1 MTKLGLV
8 LSGGGA
14 KGAYQIGAYRALRKI
29 GKNPEIVTG
38 TSVGAINGLLIV
50 QGDLYKA
57 VKLWKNMTF
66 SKIYDEDSFEKCSND
81 NLKDI
86 YKEYVKRFISEGG
99 MDVVKLFEMIKK
111 LYNSNKLFNSPI
123 DYGLVTYNYSKNKPL
138 LLTKQDMTV
147 DNVNDYVIAS
157 ASCYPAFKPYEIDGE
172 LYIDGGYYDNLPIN
186 LAAEM
191 GADEIIAIDLKAVGF
206 KRKVVYDVPITVIAP
221 RNKVTNFLVFD
232 KAKSREALRFGYND
246 VMKTFGKLDGDK
258 FTFKKGNV
266 VKNYNRY
273 GQKFEV
279 HLNEILDSLDNSI
292 VNKITQSSLFL
303 IFKDRKLTYRS
314 FNKLVEKAG
323 ECFGFSEDIIYNI
336 RTYNKGLFN
345 ELSRVSSMSIDNLLN
360 KIRSRNFSNIID
372 KREIVRF
379 FYNEIR
385 TESYDNVVKF
395 LPMFFDDF
403 LIALYITLLKVEKN
417 LTNFLV

>member
-14 KGAYQIGAYRALRKI
+14 KGAYQIGAYRALRKL
-29 GKNPEIVTG
+29 GKNPQIVTG
-38 TSVGAINGLLIV
+38 TSVGAINGLFIV

-81 NLKDI
+81 NIKDI
-86 YKEYVKRFISEGG
+86 YKEYVKNFISEGG
-99 MDVVKLFEMIKK
+99 MDITRLIQIVDRA
-111 LYNSNKLFNSPI
+111 YNSNKLFKSPI
-123 DYGLVTYNYSKNKPL
+123 DYGLVTYNYSKNKPVIKL
-138 LLTKQDMTV
+138 KKDMK
-147 DNVNDYVIAS
+147 DNNVKDYVTAS
-157 ASCYPAFKPYEIDGE
+157 ASCYPAFKPYKINGE

-186 LAAEM
+186 LAVEM

-206 KRKVVYDVPITVIAP
+206 KRRLSYDAPTTIISP

-258 FTFKKGNV
+258 FTFKKGNI
-266 VKNYNRY
+266 VKNYNKY
-273 GQKFEV
+273 GQRFENY
-279 HLNEILDSLDNSI
+279 LNEVIDHLDNSI
-292 VNKITQSSLFL
+292 LNKIIQSPLFL
-303 IFKDRKLTYRS
+303 SFRENKLTYRN

-323 ECFGFSEDIIYNI
+323 KCFGFSEDIIYNI

-345 ELSRVSSMSIDNLLN
+345 ELLRTSSIC
-360 KIRSRNFSNIID
+360 KENIIKKVKAKNFMKVID
-372 KREIVRF
+372 RREIVRF
-379 FYNEIR
+379 FYNEIKV
-385 TESYDNVVKF
+385 ENYDNFVKF
-395 LPMFFDDF
+395 LPLFFDEF
-403 LIALYITLLKVEKN
+403 LITLYIYTVKGRKKAY
-417 LTNFLV
+417 

>member
-147 DNVNDYVIAS
+147 DNVKDYVIAS

-403 LIALYITLLKVEKN
+403 LIALYIYTIKGRKKSY
-417 LTNFLV
+417 

>member
-29 GKNPEIVTG
+29 GKNPQIVTG
-38 TSVGAINGLLIV
+38 TSVGAINGFLIV

-81 NLKDI
+81 SIKDI
-86 YKEYVKRFISEGG
+86 YKEYVKNFISEGG
-99 MDVVKLFEMIKK
+99 MDVKRLIQTIDDNYNSKKLFK
-111 LYNSNKLFNSPI
+111 SPI
-123 DYGLVTYNYSKNKPL
+123 DYGLVTYNYSKNKPVMM
-138 LLTKQDMTV
+138 KKKDMTN
-147 DNVNDYVIAS
+147 DNVKDYVIAS
-157 ASCYPAFKPYEIDGE
+157 ASCYPAFKPYKINGD

-186 LAAEM
+186 LAVEM
-191 GADEIIAIDLKAVGF
+191 GADEIIAIDLRAVGF
-206 KRKVVYDVPITVIAP
+206 KRKLAYDVPTTVISP

-258 FTFKKGNV
+258 FTFKKRNL
-266 VKNYNRY
+266 VKNYNKY
-273 GQKFEV
+273 GQKFETY
-279 HLNEILDSLDNSI
+279 LNEIFDNLDSSI
-292 VNKITQSSLFL
+292 VNKMLKSPLFL
-303 IFKDRKLTYRS
+303 SFKEKKLTYRN
-314 FNKLVEKAG
+314 FNKLVEDAG

-336 RTYNKGLFN
+336 RSYNKGLFN
-345 ELSRVSSMSIDNLLN
+345 ELLRVSSMSKENVIKKFKTKSFN
-360 KIRSRNFSNIID
+360 KLID

-379 FYNEIR
+379 FYNEIVR
-385 TESYDNVVKF
+385 ENYDSIVKF
-395 LPMFFDDF
+395 LPLFFDDF
-403 LIALYITLLKVEKN
+403 LIALYIYTIKGRKKAY
-417 LTNFLV
+417 